1 MKGLLKER
9 KTSPCLQSNLGNRR
23 TVHRKTRIK
32 QKYQEPNASNM
43 KSPRARKK
51 KRMPRSPRMPQR
63 WVALLPRHTTRTCP
77 ASGFPE
83 PCTLSWD
90 LHPQLWPYTAAV
102 LYWEMKSSQLHNS
115 LSSGPFPCSR
125 AERQSVVLN
134 GVGPTGRPTIGSRK
148 MRASRRKRI
157 ASADLEREGARVP
170 ALRSQGT
177 PTWKIWFCCFTARL
191 SEEVVWL

>member
-51 KRMPRSPRMPQR
+51 KRTPRSPRRPQR
-63 WVALLPRHTTRTCP
+63 WVALRPRHTTRMCP
-77 ASGFPE
+77 TSGFSE

-90 LHPQLWPYTAAV
+90 LHPQLWPYTVAV
-102 LYWEMKSSQLHNS
+102 LHWEIKSSQLRNS
-115 LSSGPFPCSR
+115 LSSGPFCFFQR
-125 AERQSVVLN
+125 WKAVRGIEWM
-134 GVGPTGRPTIGSRK
+134 IGSRK
-148 MRASRRKRI
+148 TRASRRKRI
-157 ASADLEREGARVP
+157 ASTDSES
-170 ALRSQGT
+170 RSQSSSSVKPGDSNVKDRAL
-177 PTWKIWFCCFTARL
+177 PFPASL
-191 SEEVVWL
+191 SKEVEWL